1 MIRLLLLIAGLFVC
15 LGAAAVLAKAGH
27 YWWAAAFSII
37 ALLFPAIDIYG
48 KRYQVEG
55 RIAVTRPASPL

>member
-1 MIRLLLLIAGLFVC
+1 MIRLLLLIAGLFGC
-15 LGAAAVLAKAGH
+15 LAAAAVLAKAGH

-48 KRYQVEG
+48 KR
-55 RIAVTRPASPL
+55 